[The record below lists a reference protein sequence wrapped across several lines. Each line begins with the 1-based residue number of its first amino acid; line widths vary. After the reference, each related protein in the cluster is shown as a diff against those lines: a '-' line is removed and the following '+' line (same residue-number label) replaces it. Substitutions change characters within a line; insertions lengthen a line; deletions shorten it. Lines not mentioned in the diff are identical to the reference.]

1 MGSTVAIP
9 LRGQQDYILG
19 RAEPTQA
26 ILPDIDLNRYGAH
39 EKGVS
44 RLHCHLRYEGDSLMV
59 VDLGSANGTFLNGTR
74 LTPEKPMPLSENDT
88 ISLGS
93 LKVQVFRKV

>member
-1 MGSTVAIP
+1 
-9 LRGQQDYILG
+9 
-19 RAEPTQA
+19 
-26 ILPDIDLNRYGAH
+26 
-39 EKGVS
+39 
-44 RLHCHLRYEGDSLMV
+44 MV